1 MHQAPPPAGT
11 TQRLDTWLWAARL
24 YKTRSLAKEAIEGG
38 KVRLNGHTAKPA
50 AKVRPGDELDV
61 NRSGEH
67 WQVRVLALNEQRR
80 PASEA
85 QGLYAESTESLA
97 RREHERELRLLAG
110 GVPAPARKP
119 DGHAREALR
128 RLRGKA

>member
-1 MHQAPPPAGT
+1 MHQASPPIAD
-11 TQRLDTWLWAARL
+11 TQRLDTWLWAARF

-38 KVRLNGHTAKPA
+38 KVRLNGHPAKPA

-61 NRSGEH
+61 NRAGEH
-67 WQVRVLALNEQRR
+67 MQVRVVALNTQRR

-85 QGLYAESTESLA
+85 QRLYVESAESLA
-97 RREHERELRLLAG
+97 RREGERELRRLAG
-110 GVPAPARKP
+110 GTPAPSRKP
-119 DGHAREALR
+119 DSHAREALR

>member
-1 MHQAPPPAGT
+1 MHHAPSPAGT
-11 TQRLDTWLWAARL
+11 AQRLDTWLWAARF

-38 KVRLNGHTAKPA
+38 KVRLNGHPAKPA

-85 QGLYAESTESLA
+85 QGLYEESTDSLA
-97 RREHERELRLLAG
+97 RRERERELRRLAG
-110 GVPAPARKP
+110 GVPAPSRRP
-119 DGHAREALR
+119 DSHAREALR
-128 RLRGKA
+128 RLRGKG